1 MKRSAAVRRDSLDSR
16 RPQSHTELCFSRREL
31 AQPRLSTNRFDASMV
46 ERRRAQ
52 PDNVVGQAGPPVAAL
67 LPSNHTCSA
76 NQAKQRPEAML
87 CLTRALLTR
96 DSSEQC
102 PPRLRTTARS
112 ASKVSADRHTS
123 AQCHRPSS
131 MHAPEHTPG
140 ACSVQILPHALLNTG
155 IEYPQPVE
163 YNVYASQYASRLSQA
178 TKRFMTC
185 THHAWLPTHTAS
197 I

>member
-1 MKRSAAVRRDSLDSR
+1 LTADDRKAIQNCVSVEGNSRSPGC
-16 RPQSHTELCFSRREL
+16 PQT
-31 AQPRLSTNRFDASMV
+31 ASMQV
-46 ERRRAQ
+46 WWNADARSPTTLLVKQGRPWRRCC
-52 PDNVVGQAGPPVAAL
+52 PL
-67 LPSNHTCSA
+67 NHTCSA